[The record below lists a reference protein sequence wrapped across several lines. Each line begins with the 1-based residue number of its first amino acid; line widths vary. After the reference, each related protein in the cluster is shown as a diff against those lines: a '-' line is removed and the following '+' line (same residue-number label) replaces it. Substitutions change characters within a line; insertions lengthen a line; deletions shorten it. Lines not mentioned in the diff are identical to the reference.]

1 MYIYIYTYT
10 QALHVCKVVTSCFC
24 NVRIV
29 QDVVAFKGFGMFG
42 GLGCWVLRALVARGS
57 GNSTGLNNQSS

>member
-1 MYIYIYTYT
+1 M
-10 QALHVCKVVTSCFC
+10 CKVVTSCFC

-42 GLGCWVLRALVARGS
+42 GLGCWVLGALVARGS